1 ESLAMR
7 KPLLLGVDGE
17 ARQHFIE
24 KGKAGMYFAPENE
37 NELAKCVLF
46 LAENREELRNMGENA
61 RTYVSDH
68 FNRNRIA
75 NSFHEK
81 LKQLNSNS

>member
-1 ESLAMR
+1 
-7 KPLLLGVDGE
+7 
-17 ARQHFIE
+17 
-24 KGKAGMYFAPENE
+24 MYFEPENE

-46 LAENREELRNMGENA
+46 LDENREELKKMGENA